1 MSLISRRPRI
11 TEVTDSDSRLR
22 VSLPMWLTL
31 GGVFKFSQVIN
42 ELHIGRLMLACLCTV
57 PQYAFLFVDIAAASS
72 PGSDLH

>member
-1 MSLISRRPRI
+1 
-11 TEVTDSDSRLR
+11 
-22 VSLPMWLTL
+22 MWLTL